1 MSKRKKGP
9 ITRKKR
15 GSKGLSVILG
25 DWLAKKPYKSPTT
38 HDYYY
43 LKLSNEICKVLIQP
57 QFDLKP
63 LKFNRK
69 NIIELSVVIS
79 SYIEDFASEIG
90 IWKGFTDYN
99 KEKFGFSLPFFEIE
113 KEEYFEDDLNPQDI
127 SYIVWHYASVHC
139 TENGFYS
146 PHFFREIGE
155 AIYDLIEPQ
164 IKTLSVTNFYENYL
178 TISDNHNF
186 FDLKEIFKW
195 LSTDSYLLGVEFK
208 KTIDEFSDEVD
219 GLVKEKIKEAKNYA
233 EAQHYI
239 DSIEK
244 ILYTQLNQFLYHTN
258 SKYGALNTP
267 IWLSK
272 IVRASENV
280 KTQIADFQKYEAGN
294 FQYKGKKK
302 EYYLFEAR
310 DTGKVFKVALDSFQ
324 PGFINDIKVGY
335 YVEMALFY
343 WGDKWYLSGA
353 AAISTKKTEFDTS
366 KPLPI
371 YLYKEDTRNRLF
383 EMCDN
388 QYAVFIEIYKNPLVL
403 CQDENEVDEVTYFYH
418 QKYRERVAFENGENI
433 NDLPE
438 IPKFKFPN
446 IEEEEDL
453 AIFFDKIEGLSLI
466 RFVQEVIR
474 IANKDTATLT
484 DEEVSTVFNQIYYDQ
499 YTESLIQY
507 LIENYPNIEK
517 MLPRSLM
524 SIDLKRDGKY
534 LRSFNEPRKHHHFP
548 KPLNSIIDPK
558 RVDIEGFKGK

>member
-15 GSKGLSVILG
+15 GSKGLPVILG

-43 LKLSNEICKVLIQP
+43 LQLSNEICKVLIQP
-57 QFDLKP
+57 QFELKE

-69 NIIELSVVIS
+69 SIVELSVVIA

-99 KEKFGFSLPFFEIE
+99 KEKFGFPLPFFEIE
-113 KEEYFEDDLNPQDI
+113 REEYFEDDLNPQDI
-127 SYIVWHYASVHC
+127 SYIIWHYASVHC
-139 TENGFYS
+139 MKDGFYS
-146 PHFFREIGE
+146 PHYFEEVGA

-164 IKTLSVTNFYENYL
+164 IEALSVTNFYENYL

-208 KTIDEFSDEVD
+208 KIMDEVSEGVD
-219 GLVKEKIKEAKNYA
+219 DLVKEQIKKAKSHA

-239 DSIEK
+239 NSIEK

-280 KTQIADFQKYEAGN
+280 KTQIVDFQKYEAGN

-310 DTGKVFKVALDSFQ
+310 DTGKFFKVALDSFQ

-343 WGDKWYLSGA
+343 WGDIWYLSGA
-353 AAISTKKTEFDTS
+353 AAISAKKTEFDTS

-371 YLYKEDTRNRLF
+371 YLYEDDARNRLF
-383 EMCDN
+383 EMCDK
-388 QYAVFIEIYKNPLVL
+388 QYEVFIEVYKKPLVL

-438 IPKFKFPN
+438 IPKVKFPN
-446 IEEEEDL
+446 IKEEDL
-453 AIFFDKIEGLSLI
+453 AIFFDKIEGLSLV

-484 DEEVSTVFNQIYYDQ
+484 DEEISTVFNQIYYDQ

-517 MLPRSLM
+517 MLPRNLS

-534 LRSFNEPRKHHHFP
+534 LRSFNEPKQHHHFP
-548 KPLNSIIDPK
+548 KPLNSMIDPE
-558 RVDIEGFKGK
+558 RVDIEGLKEK